1 MFKKLIHL
9 TCLAL
14 VLCTAGVASAELVGY
29 WKFDESS
36 GTVAADSSGT
46 GNNGTLNGVPQWVT
60 GKLGGALDFDGG
72 ADYVEIPH
80 SPSLSI
86 TDAITIAAWTNMR
99 ANASGEMAIVSKGGW
114 AVNDL
119 PYELTETPGD
129 VIFWQ
134 FYNDAG
140 RDSCSPNSPPVSEW
154 HHITATYDG
163 TIFKCYIDGVLAE
176 EWGYV
181 GKMPQNTASVTIG
194 RRSRGGTFFN
204 GMIDDVAIFNHALT
218 AEEIPNIM
226 LGVGGFGPAS
236 GPNPSD
242 GAIYPDT
249 WVTLSWRPGDFAVS
263 HDVYLGDK
271 FDDVNTGTGGTF
283 RGNQTSTFYV
293 AGFPGFA
300 YPDGLVPGTTYYW
313 RIDEVNTADPN
324 SPWRGPVWRF
334 TVPPRTAYNPS
345 PADGAKFID
354 AAATTLSWTAGF
366 GAKLHTVYFGDNYD
380 TVANA
385 TGRPPQGPTTYNPGP
400 LKLETTYYWRVDEF
414 DGTNTYKG
422 GVWSFATAK
431 AGGGVKGQYYRG
443 MNFESLAL
451 TRTDPQINFNW
462 GVNAP
467 DPAVGIDSFSV
478 RWTGEVEA
486 VFTET
491 YTFYPR
497 ADDGVR
503 LWVDGKR
510 LVDAW
515 IDQGATEYTGTIDLV
530 AGNTYSIVME
540 MYENGGD
547 AVAELRWSSPRTP
560 KQLIPQAALSLPL
573 HAGRAHPANGIVG
586 VKLESTLLTWS
597 PGDLAASH
605 DVYFGTDAEAVKHAV
620 KASPEYKGS
629 KTLGNESYDPG
640 KLAWN
645 TTYYWRIDEVNNA
658 NAGSPWKGN
667 LWSFSTGD
675 FLLVDDFEPYNDLN
689 PDQPGSRRIF
699 DAWIDGFATPTTNGA
714 LVGNAL
720 PPYAERT
727 VVHGGR
733 QSMPCSYDNN
743 LKFSEATRTLTPA
756 QDWTAQGVKR
766 LSLWFR
772 GASANAAEKMYVALN
787 GTAVVY
793 HANPSVI
800 KINSWI
806 QWVIPLQTFVDQGAN
821 LANVTSISIGFG
833 TKGSTT
839 TAGGTGKV
847 YFDDIRLDR

>member
-29 WKFDESS
+29 WKFDESG
-36 GTVAADSSGT
+36 GTAAADSSGY
-46 GNNGTLNGVPQWVT
+46 GNHGTLNGVPQWVT
-60 GKLGGALDFDGG
+60 GKLGGALDFDGST
-72 ADYVEIPH
+72 DYVEIPH
-80 SPSLSI
+80 NPSLSI

-114 AVNDL
+114 AANDL

-134 FYNDAG
+134 FYDDAG
-140 RDSCSPNSPPVSEW
+140 RDTCSPSSPPVSEW

-163 TIFKCYIDGVLAE
+163 KIFKCYIDGVLGE
-176 EWGYV
+176 EWAYV

-204 GMIDDVAIFNHALT
+204 GMIDDVAIFNHALS

-226 LGVGGFGPAS
+226 MGVGGFGPAS
-236 GPNPSD
+236 GPNPPD
-242 GAIYPDT
+242 GAIYADT
-249 WVTLSWRPGDFAVS
+249 WVTLSWKPGDFAVS

-271 FDDVNTGTGGTF
+271 FDDVNNGTGGTF

-293 AGFPGFA
+293 AGFPGYA

-366 GAKLHTVYFGDNYD
+366 GAKLHTVYFGDNHD

-400 LKLETTYYWRVDEF
+400 LKSETTYYWRVDEF
-414 DGTNTYKG
+414 DGTTTYKG
-422 GVWSFATAK
+422 GVWSFSTAK

-462 GVNAP
+462 GANAP
-467 DPAVGIDSFSV
+467 DPAVGVDSFSV

-503 LWVDGKR
+503 LWVDGIR

-515 IDQGATEYTGTIDLV
+515 VDQGATEYSGTIDLV
-530 AGNTYSIVME
+530 AGNTYNVVME

-573 HAGRAHPANGIVG
+573 HAGRPSPANGTVG

-605 DVYFGTDAEAVKHAV
+605 DVYFGTDAQAVKNAA

-675 FLLVDDFEPYNDLN
+675 FLLVDDFETYNDIDPPN
-689 PDQPGSRRIF
+689 PASNRIF
-699 DAWIDGFATPTTNGA
+699 DKWIDGFATPTTNGA
-714 LVGNAL
+714 LVGNDF
-720 PPYAERT
+720 PPYAEQT
-727 VVHGGR
+727 VVHGGA
-733 QSMPCSYDNN
+733 QSMPYSYDNN
-743 LKFSEATRTLTPA
+743 LKTSEATITLVYPRN
-756 QDWTAQGVKR
+756 WTAEGVTK

-772 GASANAAEKMYVALN
+772 GDSANAAEKMYVALN
-787 GTAVVY
+787 SGTPVY
-793 HANPSVI
+793 HADP
-800 KINSWI
+800 KATQTATWTE
-806 QWVIPLQTFVDQGAN
+806 WVIDLQAFQGAT
-821 LANVTSISIGFG
+821 LANVNTITIGFG
-833 TKGSTT
+833 TKGSPA
-839 TAGGTGKV
+839 AGGSGKM
-847 YFDDIRLDR
+847 YFDDIRLYR